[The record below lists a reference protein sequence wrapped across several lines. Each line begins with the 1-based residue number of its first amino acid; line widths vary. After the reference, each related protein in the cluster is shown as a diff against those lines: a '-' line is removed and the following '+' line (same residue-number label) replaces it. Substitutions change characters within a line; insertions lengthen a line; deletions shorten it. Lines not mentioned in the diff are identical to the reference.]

1 MSQKYPTYKSLNLPN
16 LAEEV
21 LENWKH
27 KSVFEESI
35 SSRDENKPFIFFEG
49 PPSANGLPGIHHVM
63 GRTIKDIFCRYKT
76 LQGFQVNRKAGW
88 DTHGLPVELGV
99 EKALNITKE
108 DIGTKISVEDYNK
121 ACKESVMKY
130 TDIWNDLTEKMGY
143 WVDMEDP
150 YVTYDNKYIESVWWI
165 LNNVYNKDLM
175 YKGYTIQPYSPAAGT
190 GLSSHEINMPGSY
203 RDVKD
208 TTVVA
213 QFKVKG
219 CCIEKVT
226 AFVDADK
233 SAHGELFFLA
243 WTTTPWTLPSNTAL
257 AVGKNID
264 YVIVKSFNQYTFEPI
279 TVLVAENLVG
289 KHFKENDL
297 SISDYKPG
305 DKKIPFEIIGKLKG
319 SDLEGRKY
327 EQLMPLAQPHED
339 AEKAFKV
346 ILGDFVTTADGTGIV
361 HIAPTFGQDDAKV
374 AKDAG
379 VPPMLVLNDD
389 GKAIPLVDLQGRFLP
404 ELGEKY
410 GGKYVKN
417 EYYDKGEAPE

>member
-1 MSQKYPTYKSLNLPN
+1 MANKYPTYKSLNLPN
-16 LAEEV
+16 VASEV
-21 LENWKH
+21 LENWKD
-27 KSVFEESI
+27 KNVFKESI
-35 SSRDENKPFIFFEG
+35 SSRDENKPYIFFEG

-63 GRTIKDIFCRYKT
+63 GRAIKDIFCRYKT

-108 DIGTKISVEDYNK
+108 DIGKKITIEEYNK

-130 TDIWNDLTEKMGY
+130 TDVWNKLTEQMGY

-165 LNNVYNKDLM
+165 LNEIYNKDLM
-175 YKGYTIQPYSPAAGT
+175 YKGYTVQPYSPAAGT
-190 GLSSHEINMPGSY
+190 GLSSHELNMPGCY
-203 RDVKD
+203 KDVKD

-226 AFVDADK
+226 KFVDEGK
-233 SAHGELFFLA
+233 QAHGDLFFLA

-279 TVLVAENLVG
+279 TVVLAENLLG
-289 KHFKENDL
+289 KHFSAKNSEL
-297 SISDYKPG
+297 LISDYNAR
-305 DKKIPFEIIGKLKG
+305 III
-319 SDLEGRKY
+319 R
-327 EQLMPLAQPHED
+327 
-339 AEKAFKV
+339 
-346 ILGDFVTTADGTGIV
+346 
-361 HIAPTFGQDDAKV
+361 
-374 AKDAG
+374 
-379 VPPMLVLNDD
+379 N
-389 GKAIPLVDLQGRFLP
+389 
-404 ELGEKY
+404 
-410 GGKYVKN
+410 
-417 EYYDKGEAPE
+417 

>member
-1 MSQKYPTYKSLNLPN
+1 MTSKYPTYNSLNLPN
-16 LAEEV
+16 VATEV
-21 LENWKH
+21 LANWKS
-27 KSVFEESI
+27 KEIFQKSI
-35 SSRDENKPFIFFEG
+35 STRSQESPFIFFEG

-143 WVDMEDP
+143 WVDMKDP

-165 LNNVYNKDLM
+165 LSQVYKKDLM
-175 YKGYTIQPYSPAAGT
+175 YKGYTIQPYSPVAGT

-213 QFKVKG
+213 QFKVKS
-219 CCIEKVT
+219 CCTEKVT
-226 AFVDADK
+226 KFVDEGKTAQ
-233 SAHGELFFLA
+233 GELFFLA

-257 AVGKNID
+257 AVGKNIE
-264 YVIVKSFNQYTFEPI
+264 YVLVNTFNPYTFEPI
-279 TVLVAENLVG
+279 TVVLAENLVG
-289 KHFKENDL
+289 KHFKSSNSEL
-297 SISDYKPG
+297 SLADYKAG
-305 DKKIPFEIIGKLKG
+305 DKNIPFELL
-319 SDLEGRKY
+319 D
-327 EQLMPLAQPHED
+327 
-339 AEKAFKV
+339 
-346 ILGDFVTTADGTGIV
+346 
-361 HIAPTFGQDDAKV
+361 
-374 AKDAG
+374 
-379 VPPMLVLNDD
+379 N
-389 GKAIPLVDLQGRFLP
+389 
-404 ELGEKY
+404 
-410 GGKYVKN
+410 
-417 EYYDKGEAPE
+417 